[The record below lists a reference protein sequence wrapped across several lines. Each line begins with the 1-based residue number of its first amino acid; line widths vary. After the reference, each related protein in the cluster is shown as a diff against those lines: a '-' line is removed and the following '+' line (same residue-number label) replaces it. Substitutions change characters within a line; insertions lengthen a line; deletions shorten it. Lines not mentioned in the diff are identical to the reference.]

1 MDVIATQIRATL
13 GFDDA
18 QFALGLLYYDGTG
31 VQRDRE
37 KAMRLFKRAADQG
50 NANAAWS
57 LAQAERAA
65 QVELAAQAE
74 RAAQAA
80 QSFTF
85 TRVPASCAPKA
96 PRAPKA
102 PQAPQAPKS
111 ATGQKAAT
119 APKAAT
125 GQKAPKAATAP
136 KARSTGRTWRTE
148 NANVALWPG
157 GPSGA
162 SAPTRPSRSGRGRGS
177 GTESVS
183 VSMDWEP
190 TQAPTITRR
199 RLLNTERH
207 ALSLRFGHRCAD
219 AKCRVL
225 LPVGWHADH
234 IVPLADGGPDDT
246 VNMQPLCPPC
256 HMLKT
261 ARENSGRKAAH

>member
-31 VQRDRE
+31 VPRDRE

-65 QVELAAQAE
+65 QVERAAQEE

-80 QSFTF
+80 RAYIF

-102 PQAPQAPKS
+102 PQAPKAPKS
-111 ATGQKAAT
+111 ATGPT
-119 APKAAT
+119 APSVPK
-125 GQKAPKAATAP
+125 PKAQSA
-136 KARSTGRTWRTE
+136 ARTMRSNRTE
-148 NANVALWPG
+148 NANG

-162 SAPTRPSRSGRGRGS
+162 SGPTRPSRSGRGRGS
-177 GTESVS
+177 GTDSVS

-190 TQAPTITRR
+190 TSSYAVPTQAPPITRR

-246 VNMQPLCPPC
+246 ANMQPLCPPC

-261 ARENSGRKAAH
+261 ARENSGRKTAH